1 MDARGFPIAASTRS
15 GIMPIGFRRD
25 GRAIFP
31 IAGGASPLQ
40 VANPAQQRV
49 SRTPQTTAPPGGGP
63 FTRQTRV
70 SRLFGFRE
78 TSDFNELVAESLKP
92 VPGYISY
99 LDVTVVVSGGAAGKA
114 TVVAGPDAPFSI
126 IRNVQ
131 VIDAFG
137 NPIASYSGFEL
148 ALLNVYGGQG
158 GFFSP
163 LVGGNYSP
171 VMDSDGNFSFH
182 ILVPFELFAGF
193 CSIPAANASAVPNF
207 RIQLGASADVYDTP
221 PDTLPDAVVVTVEEA
236 YNSIGLTNPN
246 AEPPDNGASH
256 QWFSQPAPQSIG
268 ASGIVDSQLPPMG
281 GWLTTLILVARDSD
295 GIRDDLGL
303 AASLDT
309 QTALWID
316 NVPEFQELFGTRK
329 AWMDDFFEI
338 PVAGDVGAD
347 LREGVIAYTY
357 RSAAATFGPINA
369 LDTGDGWVDT
379 NPGTILQYKSTSG
392 AISAPGKLTVLSG
405 RVYTPSGVPY
415 THLSE

>member
-1 MDARGFPIAASTRS
+1 MGNVAAKTRAAVMPVGFTRS
-15 GIMPIGFRRD
+15 G
-25 GRAIFP
+25 RAIWP
-31 IAGGASPLQ
+31 QAGGASPLQ

-49 SRTPQTTAPPGGGP
+49 SRNPQTTAPPVAGGP
-63 FTRQTRV
+63 FPRQTRV
-70 SRLFGFRE
+70 SRLFGF
-78 TSDFNELVAESLKP
+78 SAAPAFGELVASSLKP
-92 VPGYISY
+92 VPGYLSY
-99 LDVTVVVSGGAAGKA
+99 LDVTVVASGGTGVAA
-114 TVVAGPDAPFSI
+114 VAAADAPFSV

-163 LVGGNYSP
+163 LAGGNYVP
-171 VMDSDGNFSFH
+171 VMTTSGNFSFH
-182 ILVPFELFAGF
+182 IVIPFELFAGF
-193 CSIPAANASAVPNF
+193 CSIPAANASAVPNL
-207 RIQLGASADVYDTP
+207 RIQMGSLTDVYATNPTGTP
-221 PDTLPDAVVVTVEEA
+221 TLSVTVEEC

-256 QWFSQPAPQSIG
+256 QWFSQPAPQGIG
-268 ASGIVDSQLPPMG
+268 SAGIIDSQLPPLG
-281 GWLTTLILVARDSD
+281 GWMTTLILTGRDS
-295 GIRDDLGL
+295 LGARADAVL
-303 AASLDT
+303 ASALST

-338 PVAGDVGAD
+338 PTTAQVGAD
-347 LREGVIAYTY
+347 MRTGVVVYTY
-357 RSAAATFGPINA
+357 RNAAATFGPINA

-379 NPGTILQYKSTSG
+379 NPGTIVQYKSTSG
-392 AISAPGKLTVLSG
+392 VIANAPGKLTALSG
-405 RVYTPSGVPY
+405 RVYTPSGIPY

>member
-1 MDARGFPIAASTRS
+1 MDTSKLPIAAKSR
-15 GIMPIGFRRD
+15 GEIMPIGFRRN
-25 GRAIFP
+25 GSPIWP

-49 SRTPQTTAPPGGGP
+49 SRNPQTTAPPGGGP

-70 SRLFGFRE
+70 SRLFGF
-78 TSDFNELVAESLKP
+78 SANPLLGELVASPLKP
-92 VPGYISY
+92 VPGYLSY
-99 LDVTVVVSGGAAGKA
+99 LDVTVVVTGGTGSAA
-114 TVVAGPDAPFSI
+114 VAAADAPFSI

-163 LVGGNYSP
+163 LAGGNYVP
-171 VMDSDGNFSFH
+171 VMTTAGNFSFH
-182 ILVPFELFAGF
+182 FVIPFELFAGF
-193 CSIPAANASAVPNF
+193 CSIPAANASAVPNL
-207 RIQLGASADVYDTP
+207 RIQLGTSADVYATP
-221 PDTLPDAVVVTVEEA
+221 PTGMPTGISVTVEEC

-256 QWFSQPAPQSIG
+256 QWFSQPAPQGIG
-268 ASGIVDSQLPPMG
+268 SAGIIDSQLPPLG
-281 GWLTTLILVARDSD
+281 GWLTTLILVGRDS
-295 GIRDDLGL
+295 LGARADAVL
-303 AASLDT
+303 AAALST

-338 PVAGDVGAD
+338 PTTAQVGAD
-347 LREGVIAYTY
+347 LRTGIVVYTY
-357 RSAAATFGPINA
+357 RQAAATFGPINA

-379 NPGTILQYKSTSG
+379 NPGTIVQYKSTSG
-392 AISAPGKLTVLSG
+392 AIANAPGKLTVLSG